1 MKENWK
7 GISSNTVITWFEDK
21 DEEEKLCDYL
31 QNHDFNCI
39 RCEGKK
45 HFDELAESVVFP
57 NSILVI
63 DLEIKET
70 DAILACN
77 EIKNKNRINTPFVI
91 IIGHKPEEYTHV
103 TALDLGADDYIVK
116 PYLLQL
122 FLKRIQALS
131 RRKNM
136 GLEKRNDNGSDFY
149 IDSERHVV
157 VMNETTFELPKKE
170 FELLK
175 LFYSVPNKIFTREE
189 IAVLL
194 WKEESIARQR
204 TIDVHIRNIRK
215 TLGKD
220 LIKTVKGFGYGLNRQ
235 ALN

>member
-1 MKENWK
+1 MQKNK
-7 GISSNTVITWFEDK
+7 KTISQNNIITWFEDK
-21 DEEEKLCDYL
+21 NEEQKLCDYL
-31 QNHDFNCI
+31 QKHGFNCL

-45 HFDELAESVVFP
+45 HFDELAESAVFP

-77 EIKNKNRINTPFVI
+77 EIKNKNRASTPFVI
-91 IIGHKPEEYTHV
+91 IIGNKPEEYTHV

-116 PYLLQL
+116 PYILQL

-136 GLEKRNDNGSDFY
+136 GFEKKSDHASGFY

-157 VMNETTFELPKKE
+157 VMDDIAFELPKKE

-215 TLGKD
+215 VLGKD
-220 LIKTVKGFGYGLNRQ
+220 LIKTVKGFGYGLNKQ
-235 ALN
+235 QLN